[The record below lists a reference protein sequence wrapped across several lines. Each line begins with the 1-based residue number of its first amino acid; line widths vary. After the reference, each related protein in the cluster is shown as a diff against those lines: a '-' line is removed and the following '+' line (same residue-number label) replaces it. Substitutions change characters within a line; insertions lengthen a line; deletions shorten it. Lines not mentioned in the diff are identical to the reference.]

1 MSQSVDP
8 IAPLE
13 RERRRKARRAH
24 DRVKADATPAMSL
37 PVVVAGDPAPERP
50 EAQGSS
56 IFAAQLLGQP
66 GEKRGLRGGP
76 ETLEKAR
83 AAYLEA
89 EWSGPLDRR
98 NLSGRTT
105 TADI

>member
-1 MSQSVDP
+1 MNKSVDP
-8 IAPLE
+8 IAPVE

-24 DRVKADATPAMSL
+24 DQVKAAPPPVINLPAL
-37 PVVVAGDPAPERP
+37 VAADPAPERP
-50 EAQGSS
+50 EAQGSA

-66 GEKRGLRGGP
+66 GVKRGLRGGP

-98 NLSGRTT
+98 NMSGRTT
-105 TADI
+105 NADI